1 MPNRILTQA
10 IDTLSSRRDLSADET
25 AEVLAEIMR
34 GEVSETQIAGFL
46 IALRTKGET
55 VEELAGLARTMR
67 DLAAHVRTERDDLLD
82 TAGTG
87 GGRSTFNVSTT
98 AALIAAGAG
107 CAVAKHG
114 NRSATSR
121 SGSAD
126 VLEALGARIDL
137 DPEAVAGCI
146 EEAGFGFMFAPAHHQ
161 ATRFVVPV
169 RRDLAVR
176 TIFNLLGPLT
186 NPAGA
191 RRQLI
196 GVSEPRFLELIA
208 RALAKLGVDRA
219 LVVSSEDGL
228 DEVSAAAATKVVEVN
243 GEEIREYVLEPVEV
257 GVTPH
262 TEPASPDGWGG
273 GTPQEN
279 AEVTLAILQAGR
291 AAGERPPG
299 EGLAVINAGAAIYAA
314 GRADTI
320 AEGVQAAREA
330 LADGSAASALERY
343 VQASHRHAPAGA
355 VQ

>member
-1 MPNRILTQA
+1 MPNTILTAA
-10 IDTLSSRRDLSADET
+10 IDALASGRDLSAEEA
-25 AEVLAEIMR
+25 AEVLAVIMS
-34 GEVSETQIAGFL
+34 GEASETQIAGFL

-67 DLAAHVRTERDDLLD
+67 ALSAHVRSEREDLLD

-126 VLEALGARIDL
+126 LLEALGARIDL
-137 DPEAVAGCI
+137 GPEGVTACI

-169 RRDLAVR
+169 RRELAVR

-196 GVSEPRFLELIA
+196 GVSEPRFQERIA
-208 RALAKLGVDRA
+208 RALARLGVDRA

-228 DEVSAAAATKVVEVN
+228 DEISARAATKVVEVN
-243 GEEIREYVLEPVEV
+243 GQEIAEYLIHPREV
-257 GVTPH
+257 GV
-262 TEPASPDGWGG
+262 EAAAGESSAAEGAG
-273 GTPQEN
+273 GTPLEN
-279 AEVTLAILQAGR
+279 AELTRAILAGG
-291 AAGERPPG
+291 AIG

-314 GRADTI
+314 GRAASI
-320 AEGVQAAREA
+320 AEGVQAARAAIADGRAADA
-330 LADGSAASALERY
+330 LARY
-343 VQASHRHAPAGA
+343 VEASHRHAPAEA
-355 VQ
+355 LR

>member
-1 MPNRILTQA
+1 MPNPVLTRA
-10 IDTLSSRRDLSADET
+10 VDRLASREDLSADEA
-25 AEVLAEIMR
+25 AEVLAEIMQ

-67 DLAAHVRTERDDLLD
+67 ALAAPVPTARAQLLD

-126 VLEALGARIDL
+126 LLEALGARIDL
-137 DPEAVAGCI
+137 DPTAVGRCI
-146 EEAGFGFMFAPAHHQ
+146 DETGFGFMFAPAHHQ

-169 RRDLAVR
+169 RRELAVR

-196 GVSEPRFLELIA
+196 GVSDPSFLETIA
-208 RALAKLGVDRA
+208 GALAILGVDRA
-219 LVVSSEDGL
+219 LVVCSDDGL
-228 DEVSAAAATKVVEVN
+228 DEVSIGAATKVVEVN
-243 GEEIREYVLEPVEV
+243 GEQITSYSMLPGDV
-257 GVTPH
+257 GI
-262 TEPASPDGWGG
+262 EPAGDPDALRDLRG
-273 GTPQEN
+273 GTPLEN
-279 AEVTLAILQAGR
+279 AAVTRAILQGRPPAAGR
-291 AAGERPPG
+291 SASADLG
-299 EGLAVINAGAAIYAA
+299 VINAGAAIYAA

-320 AEGVQAAREA
+320 AAGVEAARAA
-330 LADGSAASALERY
+330 LADGSATRTLERY
-343 VQASHRHAPAGA
+343 VEATQSYAPAKASG
-355 VQ
+355 